1 MQKANGLGIL
11 ALGAL
16 GVSFNREGARVQVRC
31 AALHNAAKAARN
43 YDQISCSTECY
54 ALVSWL
60 F

>member
-43 YDQISCSTECY
+43 YD
-54 ALVSWL
+54 
-60 F
+60 

>member
-16 GVSFNREGARVQVRC
+16 GVSFNREGARVQVLC
-31 AALHNAAKAARN
+31 AALHIAVRAARN
-43 YDQISCSTECY
+43 CDQISCSTECD
-54 ALVSWL
+54 AVVSWL